1 MRKDGSVFRH
11 RQETGADFR
20 RTAENERVNDS
31 SVCSPLPENEKE
43 NKDSGPQKQNKL
55 MFPPDCYKVA
65 DWEVERSG
73 YLMFMLVQLL
83 PDQIEIGFEF
93 RSVSPEQRGILCTVW
108 ICKMQIDCLFQVC
121 GAPGENENTICET
134 DGLG

>member
-43 NKDSGPQKQNKL
+43 NEDSDPQKQNKL
-55 MFPPDCYKVA
+55 MFPPDCYKV
-65 DWEVERSG
+65 G
-73 YLMFMLVQLL
+73 
-83 PDQIEIGFEF
+83 
-93 RSVSPEQRGILCTVW
+93 
-108 ICKMQIDCLFQVC
+108 
-121 GAPGENENTICET
+121 
-134 DGLG
+134 GLGSGKIRMFDVHVGSAPSRSD

>member
-43 NKDSGPQKQNKL
+43 NEDSGPQKQNKL
-55 MFPPDCYKVA
+55 MFPPDCYKV
-65 DWEVERSG
+65 G
-73 YLMFMLVQLL
+73 
-83 PDQIEIGFEF
+83 
-93 RSVSPEQRGILCTVW
+93 
-108 ICKMQIDCLFQVC
+108 
-121 GAPGENENTICET
+121 
-134 DGLG
+134 GLGSGKIRIFDVHVGSAPSRSD